1 MMMGIWT
8 IRKMNILKIPALA
21 ALSLMVLSACS
32 SDEVYHR
39 EMEEVYRAEC
49 AKRGQ
54 GGAGAFDACRKALIE
69 ERDKKWQ
76 ERIEEKKRKEKER
89 REKDAEVNR

>member
-1 MMMGIWT
+1 MMMGIGT
-8 IRKMNILKIPALA
+8 IRKMNIFKISALA
-21 ALSLMVLSACS
+21 ALWLMVISACS

-39 EMEEVYRAEC
+39 EMDEFYRAEC

-54 GGAGAFDACRKALIE
+54 GGAGAFDACRKALME

-76 ERIEEKKRKEKER
+76 EGIEKKKRREKER